1 EAAHESSSMYE
12 SPTNFQST
20 NHIDR
25 AWFNE
30 YTSLDPTF
38 KAEFIKLLVL
48 ELCETGKNLT
58 QQVEANDLEALKKT
72 GHKLKG
78 TSLTAGLIEL
88 SKLAI
93 AFELL
98 TEFETIYIKE
108 LLEKTLDE
116 IKIILNLL
124 EEE

>member
-1 EAAHESSSMYE
+1 NY
-12 SPTNFQST
+12 QSA

-25 AWFNE
+25 AWFDE

-38 KAEFIKLLVL
+38 KFEFIKLLKS
-48 ELCETGKNLT
+48 ELNESKASLK
-58 QQVEANDLEALKKT
+58 QQVVSNDLEALKKT

-78 TSLTAGLIEL
+78 TSLTAGLTEL

-98 TEFETIYIKE
+98 TDFEIQYVNSLLADTI
-108 LLEKTLDE
+108 DE
-116 IKIILNLL
+116 INI
-124 EEE
+124 